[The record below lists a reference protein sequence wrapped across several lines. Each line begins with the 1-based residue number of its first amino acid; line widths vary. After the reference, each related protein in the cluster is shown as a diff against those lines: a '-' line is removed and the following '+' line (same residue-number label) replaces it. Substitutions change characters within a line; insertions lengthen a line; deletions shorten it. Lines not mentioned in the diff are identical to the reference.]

1 MGLESIIS
9 DIEIS
14 LNLEKDA
21 EIVYKSIK
29 PEVLTAPS
37 QRSKLNI
44 KRDKKKILFKI
55 IAEDSHAY
63 RASLNS
69 ILRWVIISL
78 DILKLMKRGDI

>member
-44 KRDKKKILFKI
+44 KRDKKDI
-55 IAEDSHAY
+55 I
-63 RASLNS
+63 
-69 ILRWVIISL
+69 
-78 DILKLMKRGDI
+78 